1 MVIMRLKHKNDDYY
15 TISNDNNTMLNEEPS
30 ANNKLGKVNKFMI
43 AIVIWVLGACAI
55 LCPIAAY
62 SYYKTHS
69 MFIWPIIMLGLVLYI
84 MLSLFFL
91 VVYFSDKKYIF
102 PDKKDSK

>member
-1 MVIMRLKHKNDDYY
+1 MKLKHKNDDYY
-15 TISNDNNTMLNEEPS
+15 TVSNDNATILNDEPS
-30 ANNKLGKVNKFMI
+30 ANNKPSKVHKLMI
-43 AIVIWVLGACAI
+43 ALVIWVLVACAI

-69 MFIWPIIMLGLVLYI
+69 MFMWPIILLGLVLYI

-102 PDKKDSK
+102 R